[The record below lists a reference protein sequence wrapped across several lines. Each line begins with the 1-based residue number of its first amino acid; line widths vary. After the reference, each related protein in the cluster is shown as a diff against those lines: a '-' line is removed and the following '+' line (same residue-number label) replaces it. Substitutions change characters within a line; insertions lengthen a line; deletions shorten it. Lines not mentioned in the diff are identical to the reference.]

1 MIRAIRQLPLV
12 LLAMFLGVS
21 QACACT
27 HDLQGAAAGHEV
39 HDHHAA
45 IPSAHHHAGHIASDE
60 AAELHKDACHT
71 SAPECDHAPDKQ
83 AYLGKTKV
91 DVGSKL
97 THPATGPVTFA
108 PPVQLREARAEIR
121 QTGPPLVDA
130 DRRWP
135 SPVTL
140 KVRLLN

>member
-1 MIRAIRQLPLV
+1 MIGAIRQLPLV

-27 HDLQGAAAGHEV
+27 HDLHGAAAGREIHV
-39 HDHHAA
+39 HPAA
-45 IPSAHHHAGHIASDE
+45 SQSAHHHADHMVPDQ
-60 AAELHKDACHT
+60 AADLHKDACET

-83 AYLGKTKV
+83 AYLTKAKA
-91 DVGSKL
+91 DFGAKL
-97 THPATGPVTFA
+97 THPATASTTLA
-108 PPVQLREARAEIR
+108 APVQLREVRSAIR
-121 QTGPPLVDA
+121 QTGPPLPVA